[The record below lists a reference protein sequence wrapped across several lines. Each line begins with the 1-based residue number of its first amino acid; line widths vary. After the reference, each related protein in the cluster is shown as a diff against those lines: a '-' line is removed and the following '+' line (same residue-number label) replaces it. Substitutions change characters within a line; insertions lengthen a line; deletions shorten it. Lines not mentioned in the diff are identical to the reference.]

1 MGIVCK
7 RITSVSCHLTKKP
20 IRDKGLII
28 SYRWIPKNYFFIAD
42 QFLDIYNEQKFYP
55 RSGCGGVSSSRFFP
69 QSWTLVS
76 LVITRR
82 SLLAGFIPVLNW
94 RIVRE
99 VQFWETWNPTCRALA
114 PLRMSRNPQKTKY
127 RDKTQKA
134 EDKRQKVQG
143 VFLVVPP

>member
-1 MGIVCK
+1 M
-7 RITSVSCHLTKKP
+7 
-20 IRDKGLII
+20 
-28 SYRWIPKNYFFIAD
+28 
-42 QFLDIYNEQKFYP
+42 
-55 RSGCGGVSSSRFFP
+55 
-69 QSWTLVS
+69 S

-114 PLRMSRNPQKTKY
+114 PLRMSRSPQKTKY

-134 EDKRQKVQG
+134 EDKRQKVKG
-143 VFLVVPP
+143 VFLVVLP